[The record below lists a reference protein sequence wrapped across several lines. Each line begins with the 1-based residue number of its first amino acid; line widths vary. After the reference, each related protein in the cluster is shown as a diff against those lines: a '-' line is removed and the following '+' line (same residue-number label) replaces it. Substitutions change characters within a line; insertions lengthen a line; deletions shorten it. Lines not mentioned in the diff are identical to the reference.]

1 MWEFRLMPSNYI
13 RALNLFPLPFYL
25 AFYTRY
31 YGFELGVVYS
41 RKTLEFKLGRYN
53 LDVAWN
59 RWW

>member
-1 MWEFRLMPSNYI
+1 MPSNYI